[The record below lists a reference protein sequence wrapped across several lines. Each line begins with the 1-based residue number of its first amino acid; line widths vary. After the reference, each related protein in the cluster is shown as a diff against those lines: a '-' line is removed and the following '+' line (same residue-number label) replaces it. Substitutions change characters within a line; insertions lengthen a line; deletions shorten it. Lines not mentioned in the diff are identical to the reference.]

1 MTKKKMTTISDI
13 RRNNLLR
20 LYRHYEDEYNQTEQ
34 DQKRTY
40 TIRNFCAVTGISPAE
55 FSQLKNVKHKPY
67 FNSQYSNKI
76 EKNLSLGLGWFDVD
90 RENTGL
96 EAIRV
101 DFNLFEKGVIAYAD
115 FLESKVIKI
124 LDEETRRHL
133 LKNLFV
139 FLYEQPDLTKTEL
152 SADNFFD
159 FMKQKEQKYR

>member
-20 LYRHYEDEYNQTEQ
+20 LYNHYEDEYNQTEIG
-34 DQKRTY
+34 QKRAY
-40 TIRNFCAVTGISPAE
+40 TIRNFCAATGISPAE

-76 EKNLSLGLGWFDVD
+76 EESLDLGLGWFDVD
-90 RENTGL
+90 RENTEL

-101 DFNLFEKGVIAYAD
+101 DFKLFEKGVLAYAD
-115 FLESKVIKI
+115 FLESKIIKI
-124 LDEETRRHL
+124 TDDETRHHL

-139 FLYEQPDLTKTEL
+139 FLYEQPDLSKTEF
-152 SADNFFD
+152 SPDHFFD
-159 FMKQKEQKYR
+159 FMKQKRR